1 MENAKAILKMKKII
15 LEGAQCDEEI
25 HSCSVL
31 KYDYDRDCMYLILEG
46 NEIDQISLDG
56 IYECTIC
63 KGEETVASEGKI
75 VERYCNQNGNILV
88 FQVEKGFY
96 KININCVDKE
106 EAQ

>member
-31 KYDYDRDCMYLILEG
+31 KYDHERDCIYLILGG
-46 NEIDQISLDG
+46 NAIDQISLDG
-56 IYECTIC
+56 IYDCMIS
-63 KGEETVASEGKI
+63 KGEEKVACEGKI

-106 EAQ
+106 EA